1 MSRNELTLKADA
13 RNDERVEETF
23 ALEMPGSQPSDKPS
37 SDSTFASIDIGSH
50 TIRMI
55 IARLEENGRIRPL
68 RFERRITRLARDFGG
83 GEVLQPDRMSE
94 SMAALHEYAELLE
107 SHHVGAVACGATGVV
122 RRARNNQD
130 FLESVFERTGLRVS
144 ILSETSEAVLSARG
158 ILSVLEKPEGI
169 ILLFDLGGGSTEFLL
184 VDTSRPE
191 PLWST
196 SVFIGA
202 ATVTERHL
210 TGDPPPPASVSR
222 AVAAIADE
230 LKAPLAAVEG
240 LLRSSSLAPIPEP
253 YPLLVVGTAGTVTTL
268 AAMYLKMT
276 RYEPFRVNGLVLP
289 ESWLNEAVDHLARS
303 SLASRRE
310 IAGLEPG
317 REDIILGGA
326 LIVREILRST
336 GRDRLTVTDAGLL
349 EGILLDLIE
358 NARGRPHPLVSPL
371 TWQMQKE

>member
-1 MSRNELTLKADA
+1 MSRNELAPETEA
-13 RNDERVEETF
+13 RSDDRVEETS
-23 ALEMPGSQPSDKPS
+23 ALEMPGSQPSMRPF

-55 IARLEENGRIRPL
+55 IARLEESGRIRPL

-83 GEVLQPDRMSE
+83 GGVLQTDRMSE
-94 SMAALHEYAELLE
+94 SIAALHEYAEILE

-158 ILSVLEKPEGI
+158 ILSVLAKPEGT

-191 PLWST
+191 PVWST

-202 ATVTERHL
+202 ATVTEKYL
-210 TGDPPPPASVSR
+210 TGDPPLPSSVSR
-222 AVAAIADE
+222 AAAAIEDE
-230 LKAPLAAVEG
+230 LKAPLSTVEG
-240 LLRSSSLAPIPEP
+240 LLRSSSPVTVPVPEP

-268 AAMYLKMT
+268 AAMYLEMT

-310 IAGLEPG
+310 IPGLEPG

-336 GRDRLTVTDAGLL
+336 CQDRLTVTDAGLL

-358 NARGRPHPLVSPL
+358 NARGWPHPLASSL
-371 TWQMQKE
+371 TWEM

>member
-1 MSRNELTLKADA
+1 
-13 RNDERVEETF
+13 
-23 ALEMPGSQPSDKPS
+23 
-37 SDSTFASIDIGSH
+37 
-50 TIRMI
+50 MI

-83 GEVLQPDRMSE
+83 GEILHADRMSE
-94 SMAALHEYAELLE
+94 SMAALHEYAEILE
-107 SHHVGAVACGATGVV
+107 SYHVGEVACGATGVV
-122 RRARNNQD
+122 RRARNSQG
-130 FLESVFERTGLRVS
+130 FLENVFERTGLRVS
-144 ILSETSEAVLSARG
+144 ILSETAEAVLSARG
-158 ILSVLEKPEGI
+158 ILSVLEKPAGI

-202 ATVTERHL
+202 ATATERYL
-210 TGDPPPPASVSR
+210 TGDPPPPSSVSR
-222 AVAAIADE
+222 AAAAIEDE
-230 LKAPLAAVEG
+230 LKAPLSTVEG
-240 LLRSSSLAPIPEP
+240 LLRSSSPVPDPEP
-253 YPLLVVGTAGTVTTL
+253 NPLLVVGTAGTVTTL
-268 AAMYLKMT
+268 AAMYLEMT

-289 ESWLNEAVDHLARS
+289 DSWLSEAVDHLACS
-303 SLASRRE
+303 SLASRRK
-310 IAGLEPG
+310 IPGLEPG

-358 NARGRPHPLVSPL
+358 NARGWPHPLVSPL